1 MSDYVRIRFE
11 GTIMLDAIELE
22 SQLGDPVAAAQSALD
37 YSGATVTDAQVDDFL
52 ADDYVPP
59 LPDDESYEEDE
70 YDLD

>member
-1 MSDYVRIRFE
+1 MSDQVRIKFE

-22 SQLGDPVAAAQSALD
+22 SQLGDPVQAAQSALD

-52 ADDYVPP
+52 ADDYAPP
-59 LPDDESYEEDE
+59 LPDDEAYEEDE